1 MPGRLGRVLL
11 VASAIWIF
19 PNVFH
24 KKFELDFRN
33 SSSQN
38 PFQTVDDDSL
48 PSMRDSPTAKESRS
62 ARGFH
67 SLT

>member
-48 PSMRDSPTAKESRS
+48 PSMRDSPTARNHDPREGSIR
-62 ARGFH
+62 
-67 SLT
+67 